1 MLSVLK
7 WGNINKIYSLIK
19 SIKEDIIRYKI
30 LIKKPQLSKDTFTFY
45 SETTSTVNDETGEVS
60 KTTAIYETNNLS
72 DLADKYEA
80 LLATYTTT
88 EMKVVEDL
96 DIDMI
101 VNINDN

>member
-1 MLSVLK
+1 M
-7 WGNINKIYSLIK
+7 
-19 SIKEDIIRYKI
+19 YKI
-30 LIKKPQLSKDTFTFY
+30 LIKKPQLPKDTFTFY

-72 DLADKYEA
+72 DLADKYQA
-80 LLATYTTT
+80 LLATYTTA

-96 DIDMI
+96 DINMV